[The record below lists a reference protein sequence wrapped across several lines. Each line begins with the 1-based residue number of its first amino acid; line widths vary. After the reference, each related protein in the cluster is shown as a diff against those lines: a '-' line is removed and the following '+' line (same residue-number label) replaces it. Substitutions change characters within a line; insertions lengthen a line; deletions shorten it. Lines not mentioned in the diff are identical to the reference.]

1 LNDLIKIL
9 NFFQDIKV
17 KEQSIEALMKGKIVY
32 ESPKFMSV
40 NIAAS
45 QLLDIINSKQ
55 NESKQQLINEN
66 SICIALARI
75 GSDNQTIKSC
85 KLKELLN
92 IDLGEP
98 LHSLIIPGKLHPIE
112 IEMIEIFSNN

>member
-1 LNDLIKIL
+1 
-9 NFFQDIKV
+9 
-17 KEQSIEALMKGKIVY
+17 M
-32 ESPKFMSV
+32 
-40 NIAAS
+40 
-45 QLLDIINSKQ
+45 
-55 NESKQQLINEN
+55 
-66 SICIALARI
+66 ALARI

-85 KLKELLN
+85 KLKELLD

>member
-1 LNDLIKIL
+1 MNDLIKIF

-40 NIAAS
+40 NIAGS

-55 NESKQQLINEN
+55 NELINEN
-66 SICIALARI
+66 SVCIALARI

-85 KLKELLN
+85 KLKQLLD